1 MAACRDYDELLT
13 LHAAGA
19 LEADEEARV
28 RAHLA
33 SCAGCREEAA
43 STAAVLGRL
52 ELPAPTPREE
62 AVAELLPRRALAG
75 WRREQVRK
83 AARMQ
88 WVGSLLAAAAVVM
101 LVLVPSLQRR
111 GSVKAERPVAT
122 LAPEPSEPLDEVL
135 ESFDAWATSN
145 PLAEVIDATDLEAS
159 GLASAFDVAGLLAGD
174 AFDEDDFDED
184 VFWDSY
190 LGEML

>member
-1 MAACRDYDELLT
+1 MAACRDHDELLT

-19 LEADEEARV
+19 LEADAEARV

-52 ELPAPTPREE
+52 ELPALTAREE
-62 AVAELLPRRALAG
+62 AVAEVLPRRVLAG

-88 WVGSLLAAAAVVM
+88 WVGALLAAAAVVM
-101 LVLVPSLQRR
+101 LVLTPSLQRR
-111 GSVKAERPVAT
+111 GSVVAERPAST
-122 LAPEPSEPLDEVL
+122 LAPEPSESLDEVL
-135 ESFDAWATSN
+135 EAFDSWATSD
-145 PLAEVIDATDLEAS
+145 PLAEVIDATDVEAS
-159 GLASAFDVAGLLAGD
+159 GLASAFDAAGLFAGD
-174 AFDEDDFDED
+174 ALEEDAFEED

-190 LGEML
+190 LGETL